1 MEVLWSRHEKLPE
14 VDRRGGRVKIRM
26 RTVLLLNTIPFSHI
40 QAHFKSP
47 TCCVSMHVT
56 SD

>member
-40 QAHFKSP
+40 QTHFKSP
-47 TCCVSMHVT
+47 TCCVSVHVT